1 MKIIEVFM
9 KKTTRDI
16 EFFYATTILLFYMF
30 FLSNI
35 SMAQE
40 TILYKN
46 TPIDVEYVNI
56 KTHDNTSLTGYVF
69 IPSHQSNLPA
79 VIIHHGFGNGA
90 KENFYLTPKTYSKG
104 LQSMPLAEELAK
116 AGFISF
122 VYDQRGTGES
132 GGKFSIESRI
142 SDIEYI
148 LQYIKKVPYINP
160 NKIGIFGHSLGAY
173 ISSVAAA
180 IYKDFKAATLWST
193 PSSFEYILN
202 ELLENRGDSENVINI
217 TYDTLY
223 NTSVNILY
231 NFPRGVV
238 GNFSG
243 LLYIPNILIND
254 TLQYVLENI
263 NYQSTLSLALNNI
276 GFVPDVGIGI
286 SKEEG
291 AYIVLGKMRTSIYD
305 LLKTVEISKTI
316 NPELYIDKISP
327 RPLLLVH
334 GTEDDVVPLKSS
346 EYLYTI
352 AKDPKEFII
361 IENTDH
367 NYRGPEDKR
376 NEAINYTVNWFIKN
390 LK

>member
-1 MKIIEVFM
+1 MKNTIRESMFFCAI
-9 KKTTRDI
+9 TI
-16 EFFYATTILLFYMF
+16 LFFYIFLL
-30 FLSNI
+30 SRI
-35 SMAQE
+35 SIAQE

-56 KTHDNTSLTGYVF
+56 KSYDNTTLRGYVF
-69 IPSHQSNLPA
+69 IPSHQINLPA

-90 KENFYLTPKTYSKG
+90 KENFYLTPKTYSNG

-142 SDIEYI
+142 SDIGYI

-180 IYKDFKAATLWST
+180 MYKDFKAAALWST
-193 PSSFEYILN
+193 PYSFEYILN
-202 ELLENRGDSENVINI
+202 ELLENRGDTENIINI

-223 NTSVNILY
+223 NASVNILY
-231 NFPRGVV
+231 NFPKGIV
-238 GNFSG
+238 GNFSE

-263 NYQSTLSLALNNI
+263 NYQATLSLALNNI
-276 GFVPDVGIGI
+276 NFVPDVGIGL
-286 SKEEG
+286 SKSEG
-291 AYIVLGKMRTSIYD
+291 GYIVFGKMRTSIYD
-305 LLKTVEISKTI
+305 LLKTVEISKAI
-316 NPELYIDKISP
+316 NPEIYINRITP

-334 GTEDDVVPLKSS
+334 GSEDDVVPTSSS
-346 EYLYTI
+346 ELLYSL
-352 AKDPKEFII
+352 AKEPKEIKI

-367 NYRGPEDKR
+367 NYRSPVDKR